1 MSDLRSRFLALKD
14 AIPSEVV
21 EVDGV
26 GPVTVRGL
34 TAGARDEWEQ
44 RIYAAKGKPLRNVR
58 AGLVA
63 LCLVDEVGKPLFVSS
78 DIDAVGELP
87 AAVVDRLYDVAA
99 RLSGMGGKD
108 RETAEGNS
116 ESGR

>member
-1 MSDLRSRFLALKD
+1 MSDLRSRLFALRD
-14 AIPSEVV
+14 SIPSEVV
-21 EVDGV
+21 DVDGI

-63 LCLVDEVGKPLFVSS
+63 LCVYDGGKPVFGSADV
-78 DIDAVGELP
+78 DAVGELP

-99 RLSGMGGKD
+99 RLSGMGPKD

-116 ESGR
+116 EAADR